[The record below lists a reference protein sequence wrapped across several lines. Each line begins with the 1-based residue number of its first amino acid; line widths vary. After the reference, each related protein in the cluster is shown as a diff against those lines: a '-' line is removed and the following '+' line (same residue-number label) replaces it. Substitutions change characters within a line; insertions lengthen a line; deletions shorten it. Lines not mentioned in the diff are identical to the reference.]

1 MGDYMSE
8 DFDVKLVE
16 NAKYYTPDTKYKRD
30 SWIGDYKKA
39 YDKFLAD
46 PDAFWG
52 GIAKDLEW
60 VRSWDKVRE
69 WNYPYAQWFVNA
81 KLNITANCLDRHVKS
96 DRRNKVA
103 LIWRGEG
110 GAERVYTYQRLLT
123 EVMRF
128 ANGLKKLGVKKGD
141 RVCIYMP
148 MIPEQAIAMLACA
161 RIGAVH
167 SVVFA
172 GFGTSALNMRIN
184 DAEAKVVITAD
195 ISIRRGKAIPLIT
208 IVQEAIDNAPSVEHV
223 VILRRRKEPPVDLR
237 PGIEHDFYGI
247 MNGEPAACPPEV
259 MDAEDPLFILYTSGS
274 TGTPKGV
281 VHTCAGYMVGIYYT
295 SKFVFDIKESDIYWC
310 TADPG
315 WITGHSY
322 IVYGPLE
329 VGATVFMSELT
340 PDYPDA
346 GIWWK
351 LIEEQRINIFYTAP
365 TAIRTFMKL
374 GESWPEKH
382 DLSSLRIIGSVGEPL
397 NPEAFEWY
405 YRVIG
410 KNRCPIVDTWW
421 QTETGMQMITTM
433 VGEPMRPGFAGKA
446 IPGVEVDVVDKE
458 GTSVRP
464 GTGGF
469 LVIKKPWPAMLR
481 TIYKND
487 ERYRKYW
494 ETIPNC
500 YAAGD
505 LAVKGTDGY
514 IMVIGRADDIIIVS
528 GHNIGTAE
536 VESALVSHHAV
547 AESAVIGKPDPMKG
561 NSIKAFVILRVGNK
575 PSEKLTADLIYH
587 VRMTLGPIAVP
598 HEIEYVDKLPKTRS
612 GKIMRRVL
620 KAKELGIDPGDI
632 STLEE

>member
-1 MGDYMSE
+1 MSE

-16 NAKYYTPDTKYKRD
+16 NAKYYTPDAKYKRD

-46 PDAFWG
+46 PDAFWA
-52 GIAKDLEW
+52 GIAKNLEW
-60 VRSWDKVRE
+60 VRPWDKVRE
-69 WNYPYAQWFVNA
+69 WNYPYAKWFVNA
-81 KLNITANCLDRHVKS
+81 KLNITANCLDRHVNS

-172 GFGTSALNMRIN
+172 GFGTSALNMRIT

-195 ISIRRGKAIPLIT
+195 ISIRRGKAIPLIN
-208 IVQEAIDNAPSVEHV
+208 IVQEAIDNAPTVEHV
-223 VILRRRKEPPVDLR
+223 IVLQRRKEPPANLR
-237 PGIEHDFYGI
+237 PGLELDFYGI
-247 MNGEPAACPPEV
+247 MNGEPADCPPEI

-281 VHTCAGYMVGIYYT
+281 VHTCAGYMVGTYYT
-295 SKFVFDIKESDIYWC
+295 SKYVFDLKESDIYWC

-322 IVYGPLE
+322 IVYGPLA
-329 VGATVFMSELT
+329 VGATVFLSEMT

-351 LIEEQRINIFYTAP
+351 LIAEQRINVFYTAP

-374 GESWPEKH
+374 GEVWPDKY

-421 QTETGMQMITTM
+421 QTETGMQIITTM
-433 VGEPMRPGFAGKA
+433 IGEPMRPGFAGKA
-446 IPGVEVDVVDKE
+446 IPGVEVDVVDKD
-458 GTSVRP
+458 GKSVRP

-469 LVIKKPWPAMLR
+469 LVIKKPWPSMLR
-481 TIYKND
+481 TVYKND

-494 ETIPNC
+494 ETIPDC

-536 VESALVSHHAV
+536 VESALVSHNAV
-547 AESAVIGKPDPMKG
+547 AESAVIGKPDPLKG

-575 PSEKLTADLIYH
+575 PSDKLTTDLIYH

>member
-1 MGDYMSE
+1 MNES
-8 DFDVKLVE
+8 FDVKLVE
-16 NAKYYTPDTKYKRD
+16 NAKYYTPDVKYKRE
-30 SWIGDYKKA
+30 SWIGDYQET
-39 YDKFLAD
+39 YEKFLSD

-52 GIAKDLEW
+52 EIARELEW
-60 VRSWDKVRE
+60 IRPWDKVSE
-69 WNYPYAQWFVNA
+69 WNYPYAKWFLNA
-81 KLNITANCLDRHVKS
+81 RLNIAANCLDRHVAG

-103 LIWRGEG
+103 LIWRGENEK
-110 GAERVYTYQRLLT
+110 ERVYSYQRLLG

-148 MIPEQAIAMLACA
+148 MVPEQLIAMLACA

-172 GFGTSALNMRIN
+172 GFGTAALNMRIK

-195 ISIRRGKAIPLIT
+195 ISIRRGKAIPLIS
-208 IVQEAIDNAPSVEHV
+208 IVKDAIDNAPTVEHV
-223 VILRRRKEPPVDLR
+223 VIYRRRKEPPVALNHGR
-237 PGIEHDFYGI
+237 EHDFYAI
-247 MNGEPAACPPEV
+247 MQDVPADCPCEV

-281 VHTCAGYMVGIYYT
+281 VHTCGGYMVGTYYT
-295 SKFVFDIKESDIYWC
+295 TKMVFDLKERDIYWC

-322 IVYGPLE
+322 IIYGPLA
-329 VGATVFMSELT
+329 VGATVFVTEIT
-340 PDYPDA
+340 PDYPDP
-346 GIWWK
+346 GSWWK
-351 LIEEQRINIFYTAP
+351 LIEEQQISVFYTAP

-374 GESWPEKH
+374 GEEWP
-382 DLSSLRIIGSVGEPL
+382 DRYNLSSLRLIGSVGEPL

-410 KNRCPIVDTWW
+410 KNRCPVVDTWW
-421 QTETGMQMITTM
+421 QTETGMQMITTV

-446 IPGVEVDVVDKE
+446 IPGVEADVVDKD
-458 GTSVRP
+458 GKPVPP

-469 LVIKKPWPAMLR
+469 LVIKKPWPSMLR
-481 TIYKND
+481 TVYKND

-494 ETIPNC
+494 ETIPDC

-505 LAVKGTDGY
+505 LAVKGKDNY

-536 VESALVSHHAV
+536 VESALVSHQAV
-547 AESAVIGKPDPMKG
+547 AEAAVIGKPDVIKG

-575 PSEKLTADLIYH
+575 PSEKLTQDLIYH
-587 VRMTLGPIAVP
+587 VRITLGPIAVP
-598 HEIEYVDKLPKTRS
+598 HEIEFVDKLPKTRS

-620 KAKELGIDPGDI
+620 KAKEMGIDPGDI
-632 STLEE
+632 STLDE

>member
-1 MGDYMSE
+1 MSE

-16 NAKYYTPDTKYKRD
+16 NAKYYTPDAKYKRD

-60 VRSWDKVRE
+60 VRPWDKVRE
-69 WNYPYAQWFVNA
+69 WNYPYAKWFVNA
-81 KLNITANCLDRHVKS
+81 KLNITANCLDRHVNS

-172 GFGTSALNMRIN
+172 GFGTSALNMRIT

-208 IVQEAIDNAPSVEHV
+208 IVREAIDNAPSVEHV
-223 VILRRRKEPPVDLR
+223 VILQRRKEPPVDLR
-237 PGIEHDFYGI
+237 PGLELDFYGI
-247 MNGEPAACPPEV
+247 MNGEPADCPPEI

-281 VHTCAGYMVGIYYT
+281 VHTCAGYMVGTYYT
-295 SKFVFDIKESDIYWC
+295 SKYVFDLKESDIYWC

-322 IVYGPLE
+322 IVYGPLA
-329 VGATVFMSELT
+329 VGATVFLSEMT

-351 LIEEQRINIFYTAP
+351 LIAEQRINIFYTAP

-374 GESWPEKH
+374 GEVWPDKY
-382 DLSSLRIIGSVGEPL
+382 DLS
-397 NPEAFEWY
+397 
-405 YRVIG
+405 
-410 KNRCPIVDTWW
+410 
-421 QTETGMQMITTM
+421 
-433 VGEPMRPGFAGKA
+433 
-446 IPGVEVDVVDKE
+446 
-458 GTSVRP
+458 
-464 GTGGF
+464 
-469 LVIKKPWPAMLR
+469 
-481 TIYKND
+481 
-487 ERYRKYW
+487 
-494 ETIPNC
+494 
-500 YAAGD
+500 
-505 LAVKGTDGY
+505 
-514 IMVIGRADDIIIVS
+514 
-528 GHNIGTAE
+528 
-536 VESALVSHHAV
+536 
-547 AESAVIGKPDPMKG
+547 
-561 NSIKAFVILRVGNK
+561 
-575 PSEKLTADLIYH
+575 
-587 VRMTLGPIAVP
+587 
-598 HEIEYVDKLPKTRS
+598 
-612 GKIMRRVL
+612 
-620 KAKELGIDPGDI
+620 
-632 STLEE
+632 